1 MMGRRED
8 SQVQFLYAFDLD
20 KVVPADHL
28 VRQIDAIL
36 DLSWVHRELR
46 PYYSHTGRP
55 SIDPVLMIR
64 MLLVGYVFA
73 LRSERRLCSEVQV
86 NLAYRWFCKLSVE
99 DKIPDHSVF
108 SRARHERFRESDA
121 LRRVFE
127 GVVAMCIAARLV
139 GGEAFSVDASL
150 IKADVDKKK
159 RAPGDQPIAWPKAEQ
174 ASHAVREY
182 LSALDTAHSK
192 EETGEGDDDGSTGG
206 RRRKPPKEVSLTD
219 PQATWVARPGM
230 DPFFAYDANYL
241 IDNKAGIIIDAEG
254 TRANRVVKI
263 SVTRTMIERV
273 ARRFGL
279 QPQRLAGD
287 TVYGAV
293 SLLKWLVDR
302 QITPHIPVWDKSA
315 RSDGTFSRA
324 DFVFDQERNVYVC
337 PGGVQLTSTGN
348 IDQGH
353 IVYYRANKKDCS
365 ACSLKPRCTTA
376 AVRKVTRDLNEDV
389 RHSVR
394 ALADTDAFQQS
405 RRERKKVE
413 MRFAHMK
420 RILRLD
426 RLRLRWGKRRGATH
440 CDRAESEKARQAPRP
455 RSSPRSR
462 VLSVGVASGECRR
475 CKFATPERER
485 GTEASPKLLG
495 RPSSTT
501 PSSFATQSI
510 QQRTSPAD
518 AAMSGRCR
526 FCCRSRLLEP
536 TNADSLVL
544 R

>member
-8 SQVQFLYAFDLD
+8 SQVQFLYAFDLER
-20 KVVPADHL
+20 VVPADHL
-28 VRQIDAIL
+28 VRQIDAVL
-36 DLSWVHRELR
+36 DLSWVHRELG

-55 SIDPVLMIR
+55 SVDPVLMIR

-127 GVVAMCIAARLV
+127 GVVAMCIAAGLV

-159 RAPGDQPIAWPKAEQ
+159 RVPGDQPIAWPKTEQ

-182 LSALDTAHSK
+182 LTALDAARSN
-192 EETGEGDDDGSTGG
+192 EQNGDKDKDDGSSGG

-219 PQATWVARPGM
+219 PQATWIARPGV

-241 IDNKAGIIIDAEG
+241 IDNKVGIIIDAEG
-254 TRANRVVKI
+254 TRANRVVEI
-263 SVTRTMIERV
+263 SVTRTMIER
-273 ARRFGL
+273 ATRRFGL
-279 QPQRLAGD
+279 QPRRLAGD

-293 SLLKWLVDR
+293 GLLKWLVDR
-302 QITPHIPVWDKSA
+302 QIAPHIPVWDKSA
-315 RSDGTFSRA
+315 RPDGTFSRA

-337 PGGVQLTSTGN
+337 PGGVELTSTGN

-365 ACSLKPRCTTA
+365 ACALKPRCTTA

-389 RHSVR
+389 RDSVR
-394 ALADTDAFQQS
+394 ALANTDAFQQS

-426 RLRLRWGKRRGATH
+426 RLRLRGLSGARDEVLLTATAQNLRRLA
-440 CDRAESEKARQAPRP
+440 
-455 RSSPRSR
+455 
-462 VLSVGVASGECRR
+462 
-475 CKFATPERER
+475 
-485 GTEASPKLLG
+485 KLLG
-495 RPSSTT
+495 RAP
-501 PSSFATQSI
+501 PLPAGCFA
-510 QQRTSPAD
+510 
-518 AAMSGRCR
+518 
-526 FCCRSRLLEP
+526 
-536 TNADSLVL
+536 
-544 R
+544 